1 MTFAIRVAGTEIA
14 FPCEA
19 NEFVLDAAER
29 AGFAIPYSCRKGVC
43 NTCEGALLSGEIDQQ
58 GKGPVRPKSDP
69 VLMCRSRPRTDL
81 QIQPKRIESI
91 EPPVRKTLTARVFRR
106 TTPAPD
112 VSILTLRFPI
122 GVRAKFKAGQ
132 YLKVLMPDGD
142 SRNFS
147 MANPPHQNDG
157 VELHIRHVPGGL
169 FSEQMLPGLAVGS
182 RLRVELPFGDFYLRS
197 ASELPVVLLASGTG
211 FAPIKSIVENTIR
224 QGSTRPMSLYWG
236 ARKRDDIYLHDLPAK
251 WQAKFPWFS
260 FIPVLSEAARD
271 WSGRTGLVHR
281 AVLEDFTDL
290 SCVEVYACGNPL
302 MIAAAQSQFSEG
314 HGLPE
319 DRFYSDA
326 FVDSSLPQPAHQKT
340 A

>member
-1 MTFAIRVAGTEIA
+1 MLSDRLRPRLPDPPFGRPGLCGKRDEKLHHIQ
-14 FPCEA
+14 C
-19 NEFVLDAAER
+19 
-29 AGFAIPYSCRKGVC
+29 S
-43 NTCEGALLSGEIDQQ
+43 LSGEIDQQ
-58 GKGPVRPKSDP
+58 GKELVRPESGP

-81 QIQPKRIESI
+81 QILPKRIESI
-91 EPPVRKTLTARVFRR
+91 GSPVRKTLTARVFRR

-169 FSEQMLPGLAVGS
+169 FSEQMLPGLAAGS

-211 FAPIKSIVENTIR
+211 FAPIKSIVENAIR

-236 ARKRDDIYLHDLPAK
+236 ARTGDDIYLHDLPAK
-251 WQAKFPWFS
+251 WQGKFPWFS
-260 FIPVLSEAARD
+260 FIPVLSEAASD

-281 AVLEDFTDL
+281 SVLEDFTDL

-302 MIAAAQSQFSEG
+302 MIAAAQGQFSEG
-314 HGLPE
+314 A
-319 DRFYSDA
+319 DYR
-326 FVDSSLPQPAHQKT
+326 KT
-340 A
+340 ASIQMPSLIPVRHNRLTKTAYRND